1 MFIIKKILGS
11 VLMPLPFFLLIS
23 FVGLFLLWRGKRVFT
38 GKILTT
44 LGLIG
49 LTIMS
54 YNPVSRALNAPL
66 NCKYEAYSTNQL
78 KKIGTESETLVKYVV
93 VLAGGHKSDPNIPV
107 TSRISGHSMIRLV
120 EGIRILRKNPGARL
134 ILSGGGA
141 VDPVPEARVMAEI
154 SQFMGV
160 SKDDMIIES
169 ASNDTKDQAWLI
181 KPIVGTAP
189 FVLVTSATHMPRS
202 MALFQKMGMRP
213 IPGPAGT
220 TSRIKMP
227 FSPWDI
233 FPSVNSLVDT
243 TEAVHEYLGLLWGQL
258 KGRRFRWGIFKKAFQ
273 KVR

>member
-1 MFIIKKILGS
+1 MEAFFVFIIKKLLGS
-11 VLMPLPFFLLIS
+11 LLMPLPFFLLIS
-23 FVGLFLLWRGKRVFT
+23 FAGLFLLWRGKRIFS

-44 LGLIG
+44 FGLIG

-78 KKIGTESETLVKYVV
+78 KKIGTKPETLVKYVV
-93 VLAGGHKSDPNIPV
+93 VLSGGHKSDPNIPV

-120 EGIRILRKNPGARL
+120 EGIRILRLNPGAGL

-141 VDPVPEARVMAEI
+141 VDPVPEAKVMAEV

-169 ASNDTKDQAWLI
+169 ASNDTKDQARLI

-202 MALFQKMGMRP
+202 MALFQKMGMCP

-227 FSPWDI
+227 FSPHNI
-233 FPSVNSLVDT
+233 FPSVSALDST
-243 TEAVHEYLGLLWGQL
+243 TEAVHEYLGLLWGKL
-258 KGRRFRWGIFKKAFQ
+258 KGRI
-273 KVR
+273 

>member
-1 MFIIKKILGS
+1 
-11 VLMPLPFFLLIS
+11 MPLPFFLLIS
-23 FVGLFLLWRGKRVFT
+23 FVGLFFLWRGKRVFT

-202 MALFQKMGMRP
+202 MALFKKLGMSP

-227 FSPWDI
+227 FSPQDI
-233 FPSVNSLVDT
+233 FPNVSALDST
-243 TEAVHEYLGLLWGQL
+243 TEAVHEYLGLLWGRL
-258 KGRRFRWGIFKKAFQ
+258 KGQI
-273 KVR
+273 

>member
-1 MFIIKKILGS
+1 MEAFFVFIIKKLLGS
-11 VLMPLPFFLLIS
+11 LLMPLPFFLLIS
-23 FVGLFLLWRGKRVFT
+23 FAGLFLLWRGKRIFS

-44 LGLIG
+44 FGLIG
-49 LTIMS
+49 LTLMS

-78 KKIGTESETLVKYVV
+78 KKIGTKPEILVKYVV

-120 EGIRILRKNPGARL
+120 EGIRILRLLIDLSGPGARL

-141 VDPVPEARVMAEI
+141 VDPVPEAEVMAEI

-160 SKDDMIIES
+160 SEDDMIIES
-169 ASNDTKDQAWLI
+169 ASNDTKDQARLI

-202 MALFQKMGMRP
+202 MALFQKMGMSP

-227 FSPWDI
+227 FSPQDI
-233 FPSVNSLVDT
+233 FPSVVALNDT
-243 TEAVHEYLGLLWGQL
+243 TEAVHEYLGLLWGKL
-258 KGRRFRWGIFKKAFQ
+258 KGRI
-273 KVR
+273 

>member
-1 MFIIKKILGS
+1 VFIVKKILGS

-23 FVGLFLLWRGKRVFT
+23 FVGLFFLWRGKRVFT

-227 FSPWDI
+227 FSPQDI
-233 FPSVNSLVDT
+233 FPSVSSLNST
-243 TEAVHEYLGLLWGQL
+243 TEAVHEYLGLLWGKL
-258 KGRRFRWGIFKKAFQ
+258 KGQI
-273 KVR
+273 

>member
-1 MFIIKKILGS
+1 
-11 VLMPLPFFLLIS
+11 MPLPFFLLIS
-23 FVGLFLLWRGKRVFT
+23 FAGLFLLWRGKRVFA
-38 GKILTT
+38 GKMLTT

-93 VLAGGHKSDPNIPV
+93 VLGGGNKSDPNIPV
-107 TSRISGHSMIRLV
+107 TSQISGHSMIRLV

-141 VDPVPEARVMAEI
+141 VDPVPEAKVMAEV

-169 ASNDTKDQAWLI
+169 ASNDTKDQARLI

-202 MALFQKMGMRP
+202 MALFEKLGMNP
-213 IPGPAGT
+213 IPGPAGS

-227 FSPWDI
+227 FSPRDL
-233 FPSVNSLVDT
+233 FPSVGALNGT
-243 TEAVHEYLGLLWGQL
+243 TEAVHEYLGLLWGKL
-258 KGRRFRWGIFKKAFQ
+258 KGQI
-273 KVR
+273 

>member
-1 MFIIKKILGS
+1 MFIVKKILGS

-23 FVGLFLLWRGKRVFT
+23 FVGLFFLWRGKRVFT

-227 FSPWDI
+227 FSPQDI
-233 FPSVNSLVDT
+233 FPSVSSLNST
-243 TEAVHEYLGLLWGQL
+243 TEAVHEYLGLLWGKL
-258 KGRRFRWGIFKKAFQ
+258 KGQI
-273 KVR
+273 

>member
-1 MFIIKKILGS
+1 
-11 VLMPLPFFLLIS
+11 MPLPFFLLIS
-23 FVGLFLLWRGKRVFT
+23 FVGLFFLWRGKRVFT

-78 KKIGTESETLVKYVV
+78 KKIGTESETLVQYVV

-227 FSPWDI
+227 FSPQDI
-233 FPSVNSLVDT
+233 FPSVSSLNST
-243 TEAVHEYLGLLWGQL
+243 TEAVHEYLGLLWGKL
-258 KGRRFRWGIFKKAFQ
+258 KGQI
-273 KVR
+273 

>member
-1 MFIIKKILGS
+1 MFIVKKILGS

-23 FVGLFLLWRGKRVFT
+23 FVGLFFLWRGKRVFT

-202 MALFQKMGMRP
+202 MALFKKLGMSP

-227 FSPWDI
+227 FSPQDI
-233 FPSVNSLVDT
+233 FPNVSALDST
-243 TEAVHEYLGLLWGQL
+243 TEAVHEYLGLLWGRL
-258 KGRRFRWGIFKKAFQ
+258 KGQI
-273 KVR
+273 

>member
-1 MFIIKKILGS
+1 MFIVKKILGS

-23 FVGLFLLWRGKRVFT
+23 FVGLFFLWRGKRVFT

-169 ASNDTKDQAWLI
+169 ASNDTKDQARLI

-189 FVLVTSATHMPRS
+189 FVLVTSATHLPRS

-227 FSPWDI
+227 FSPQDI
-233 FPSVNSLVDT
+233 FPSVSSLNST
-243 TEAVHEYLGLLWGQL
+243 TEAVHEYLGLLWGKL
-258 KGRRFRWGIFKKAFQ
+258 KGQI
-273 KVR
+273 

>member
-1 MFIIKKILGS
+1 VFIIKKILGS

-38 GKILTT
+38 GKMLAT

-54 YNPVSRALNAPL
+54 YNPVSRALNTPL
-66 NCKYEAYSTNQL
+66 NCKYEAYSPNQL
-78 KKIGTESETLVKYVV
+78 KKTGTEPEALVKYVV

-107 TSRISGHSMIRLV
+107 TSQISGHSLIRLV
-120 EGIRILRKNPGARL
+120 EGIRILRLLIDLSGPGARL

-141 VDPVPEARVMAEI
+141 VDPVPEAEVMAEV

-160 SKDDMIIES
+160 SKDHMIIES
-169 ASNDTKDQAWLI
+169 ASNDTKDQARLI

-202 MALFQKMGMRP
+202 MALFKKLGMSP

-227 FSPWDI
+227 FSPQDI
-233 FPSVNSLVDT
+233 FPNVSALDST
-243 TEAVHEYLGLLWGQL
+243 TEAVHEYLGLLWGRL
-258 KGRRFRWGIFKKAFQ
+258 KGQI
-273 KVR
+273 

>member
-1 MFIIKKILGS
+1 
-11 VLMPLPFFLLIS
+11 MPLPFFLLIS
-23 FVGLFLLWRGKRVFT
+23 FVGLFFLWRGKRVFT

-227 FSPWDI
+227 FSPQDI
-233 FPSVNSLVDT
+233 FPSVSSLNST
-243 TEAVHEYLGLLWGQL
+243 TEAVHEYLGLLWGKL
-258 KGRRFRWGIFKKAFQ
+258 KGQI
-273 KVR
+273 

>member
-1 MFIIKKILGS
+1 
-11 VLMPLPFFLLIS
+11 MPLPFFLLIS
-23 FVGLFLLWRGKRVFT
+23 FVGLFLLWRGKKIFT

-49 LTIMS
+49 LTLMS

-66 NCKYEAYSTNQL
+66 NCKYEAYSTNQWE
-78 KKIGTESETLVKYVV
+78 KPETETLVKYVV

-120 EGIRILRKNPGARL
+120 EGIRILRLLIDLSGPGARL

-141 VDPVPEARVMAEI
+141 VDPVPEAEVMSEI

-169 ASNDTKDQAWLI
+169 ASNDTKDQARLI

-202 MALFQKMGMRP
+202 MALFQKMGMSP
-213 IPGPAGT
+213 IPGPAGA
-220 TSRIKMP
+220 TSRVKMP
-227 FSPWDI
+227 FSHQNI
-233 FPSVNSLVDT
+233 FPSVNALNST
-243 TEAVHEYLGLLWGQL
+243 TEAIHEYLGLLWGKL
-258 KGRRFRWGIFKKAFQ
+258 KGQI
-273 KVR
+273 

>member
-1 MFIIKKILGS
+1 
-11 VLMPLPFFLLIS
+11 MPLPFFLLIS

-38 GKILTT
+38 GKMLTT

-49 LTIMS
+49 ITIMS

-66 NCKYEAYSTNQL
+66 NCKYEAYSPNQL
-78 KKIGTESETLVKYVV
+78 KKIGPESEILVKYVV

-107 TSRISGHSMIRLV
+107 TSQISGNSMIRLV
-120 EGIRILRKNPGARL
+120 EGIRILRLLIDLSGPGARL

-141 VDPVPEARVMAEI
+141 VDPVPEAEVMAEV

-169 ASNDTKDQAWLI
+169 ASNDTKDQARLI

-202 MALFQKMGMRP
+202 MALFQKMGMNP

-220 TSRIKMP
+220 TSRVKMP
-227 FSPWDI
+227 FSPQDI
-233 FPSVNSLVDT
+233 FPNVSALDNT
-243 TEAVHEYLGLLWGQL
+243 TKAAHEYLGLLWGKL
-258 KGRRFRWGIFKKAFQ
+258 KGQI
-273 KVR
+273 

>member
-1 MFIIKKILGS
+1 MIKKLLGS
-11 VLMPLPFFLLIS
+11 LLMPLPFFLLIS

-78 KKIGTESETLVKYVV
+78 KKTGTESETLVKYVV

-107 TSRISGHSMIRLV
+107 TSQISGHSMIRLV

-141 VDPVPEARVMAEI
+141 DDPVPEAEVMAEV

-169 ASNDTKDQAWLI
+169 ASNDTKDQARLI

-189 FVLVTSATHMPRS
+189 FVLVTSATHLPRS
-202 MALFQKMGMRP
+202 MALFEKLGMNP
-213 IPGPAGT
+213 IPGPAGS

-227 FSPWDI
+227 FSPQDI
-233 FPSVNSLVDT
+233 FPSVGALEST
-243 TEAVHEYLGLLWGQL
+243 TEAAHEYLGLLWGKL
-258 KGRRFRWGIFKKAFQ
+258 TGRI
-273 KVR
+273 

>member
-1 MFIIKKILGS
+1 
-11 VLMPLPFFLLIS
+11 
-23 FVGLFLLWRGKRVFT
+23 
-38 GKILTT
+38 
-44 LGLIG
+44 
-49 LTIMS
+49 
-54 YNPVSRALNAPL
+54 LNAPL

-227 FSPWDI
+227 FSPQDI
-233 FPSVNSLVDT
+233 FPSVSSLNST
-243 TEAVHEYLGLLWGQL
+243 TEAVHEYLGLLWGKL
-258 KGRRFRWGIFKKAFQ
+258 KGQI
-273 KVR
+273 